1 MMLKP
6 IHARSGDDR
15 DRWLELEPTPP
26 ASHSPMLPIV
36 LLAAVLASLPMTA
49 NTARTRIVS
58 EEVTFVAG
66 GRTIPGTLVHP
77 ESGTGPGLL
86 LLAGS
91 GPTDRDWNSPL
102 LPGKNGSARLLA
114 EALAARGVTVLRFDK
129 AFTGKNPN
137 LPITDL
143 TLDTYRDEASAALDF
158 LRSRA
163 EVDPA
168 RVFVAGHS
176 EGGIHATR
184 LAESRGDQI
193 RGVILISAPGRSM
206 REILEVQLERNVLGN
221 AKMTPEQVEAEMV
234 PVRTALRSFVSGQ
247 DVDPKSASSNPQIVA
262 VLSALMSPQV
272 ARIGRAL
279 AAFEPAKAAA
289 EIAAPVLV
297 LQGGKDVQVD
307 HVEDAERLV
316 AARRS
321 ARKAVDYHVSP
332 MADHVLKTEPR
343 SLEEVRANIQL
354 LTTAYNAPGR
364 TLDDDLVETLAQ
376 WIRDH

>member
-1 MMLKP
+1 MPP
-6 IHARSGDDR
+6 IA
-15 DRWLELEPTPP
+15 
-26 ASHSPMLPIV
+26 
-36 LLAAVLASLPMTA
+36 LLVAALASRLMTA
-49 NTARTRIVS
+49 ETARTQIVS
-58 EEVTFVAG
+58 EEITFVAG

-77 ESGTGPGLL
+77 ESGKGPGLL

-114 EALAARGVTVLRFDK
+114 EALAARGITVLRFDK
-129 AFTGKNPN
+129 AFSGKNPGV
-137 LPITDL
+137 PIADL

-158 LRSRA
+158 LRSRP

-168 RVFVAGHS
+168 RVFVVGHS

-193 RGVILISAPGRSM
+193 RGLILLSAPGRSV
-206 REILEVQLERNVLGN
+206 RDVLEVQLERNVLGSLN
-221 AKMTPEQVEAEMV
+221 LTPEQVAAEMG
-234 PVRTALRSFVSGQ
+234 PIRTALRSFVAGQ
-247 DVDPKSASSNPQIVA
+247 DVDPKSASSRPQIVA
-262 VLSALMSPQV
+262 IMTALMSPQV

-279 AAFEPAKAAA
+279 VSFEPAQAAA
-289 EIAAPVLV
+289 GIAAPVLV

-307 HVEDAERLV
+307 PVEDAGRLV

-321 ARKAVDYHVSP
+321 ARKPVDYHLSP
-332 MADHVLKTEPR
+332 LADHVLKTEPR
-343 SLEEVRANIQL
+343 SLGELRANLQL
-354 LTTAYNAPGR
+354 VQTQYNAPDR
-364 TLDDDLVETLAQ
+364 TLADDLVVTLAQ

>member
-1 MMLKP
+1 M
-6 IHARSGDDR
+6 S
-15 DRWLELEPTPP
+15 PT
-26 ASHSPMLPIV
+26 A
-36 LLAAVLASLPMTA
+36 LLAAILASQLMIA
-49 NTARTRIVS
+49 NPARGQIVS
-58 EEVTFVAG
+58 EEVSFVAG
-66 GRTIPGTLVHP
+66 GRTIPGTIVHP
-77 ESGTGPGLL
+77 ASGTGPGLL

-129 AFTGKNPN
+129 AFSGRNPG
-137 LPITDL
+137 LPIADL

-184 LAESRGDQI
+184 LAESRGDRI
-193 RGVILISAPGRSM
+193 RGVILISAPGRSL
-206 REILEVQLERNVLGN
+206 REVLEVQLERNVLAG
-221 AKMTPEQVEAEMV
+221 AKLTPEQMEAEMA
-234 PVRTALRSFVSGQ
+234 PIRTALRAFVAGQ
-247 DVDPKSASSNPQIVA
+247 DVDPKSASSRPEIVA
-262 VLSALMSPQV
+262 VMSALMSPQV

-279 AAFEPAKAAA
+279 ASFEPAQAAA
-289 EIAAPVLV
+289 GIGAPVLV

-307 HVEDAERLV
+307 PVADAGRLV

-321 ARKAVDYHVSP
+321 ARKAVDYHLSP
-332 MADHVLKTEPR
+332 LADHVLKMEPR
-343 SLEEVRANIQL
+343 SLEEVRANPRL
-354 LTTAYNAPGR
+354 LQTGYNAPDR
-364 TLDDDLVETLAQ
+364 TLDDDLVEALAH

>member
-1 MMLKP
+1 MRP
-6 IHARSGDDR
+6 IA
-15 DRWLELEPTPP
+15 
-26 ASHSPMLPIV
+26 
-36 LLAAVLASLPMTA
+36 LLAAIFASRLMTVD
-49 NTARTRIVS
+49 TARTRIVS
-58 EEVTFVAG
+58 EEVNFVAG

-129 AFTGKNPN
+129 AFSGKNPG
-137 LPITDL
+137 LPIADL

-184 LAESRGDQI
+184 LAESRGDRI

-206 REILEVQLERNVLGN
+206 REILEVQLEKNVLAG
-221 AKMTPEQVEAEMV
+221 AKLTPEQVEAEMV
-234 PVRTALRSFVSGQ
+234 PIRTALRSFVAGQ
-247 DVDPKSASSNPQIVA
+247 DVDPKSASSRPQIVA
-262 VLSALMSPQV
+262 VMTALMSPQV

-279 AAFEPAKAAA
+279 ASFEPAQAAA
-289 EIAAPVLV
+289 GIAAPVLV

-307 HVEDAERLV
+307 PVENAERLV

-321 ARKAVDYHVSP
+321 ARKAVDYHLSP
-332 MADHVLKTEPR
+332 LADHVLKTEPR
-343 SLEEVRANIQL
+343 SLDEVRANLQL
-354 LTTAYNAPGR
+354 VQTGYNAPDR
-364 TLDDDLVETLAQ
+364 TLADDLVEALAQ
-376 WIRDH
+376 WIRGH

>member
-1 MMLKP
+1 
-6 IHARSGDDR
+6 
-15 DRWLELEPTPP
+15 
-26 ASHSPMLPIV
+26 
-36 LLAAVLASLPMTA
+36 MTA
-49 NTARTRIVS
+49 DRARTRLTPIVS
-58 EEVTFVAG
+58 EEVSFVAS

-77 ESGTGPGLL
+77 ESGAGPGLL

-129 AFTGKNPN
+129 AFSGQNPG
-137 LPITDL
+137 LPIADL

-158 LRSRA
+158 LHARA
-163 EVDPA
+163 EVDPT

-184 LAESRGDQI
+184 LAESRGDRI
-193 RGVILISAPGRSM
+193 RGVILISAPGRSL
-206 REILEVQLERNVLGN
+206 REVLEVQLERNVLS
-221 AKMTPEQVEAEMV
+221 ATEMTPEQIEAEMA
-234 PVRTALRSFVSGQ
+234 PVRTALRSFVAGQ
-247 DVDPKSASSNPQIVA
+247 DVDPKSASSHPQIVA
-262 VLSALMSPQV
+262 VLSALMAPQV

-279 AAFEPAKAAA
+279 ASFEPAEAVAG
-289 EIAAPVLV
+289 ISAPVLV

-307 HVEDAERLV
+307 TVEDSERLA

-321 ARKAVDYHVSP
+321 AGKAVDYHLSP
-332 MADHVLKTEPR
+332 SADHVLKTERR
-343 SLEEVRANIQL
+343 SVEEVRENPQL
-354 LTTAYNAPGR
+354 LTTAYNAPDR
-364 TLDDDLVETLAQ
+364 TLDDDLLEALAQ